1 MRTARCHFFTP
12 VWAGVLFFGI
22 QISRAAPQVLDISP
36 RAGAPGT
43 AIIVTGTGFGTNA
56 GAVSAKVGG
65 VSAGVV
71 SVAEEEVRLNAPA
84 ATGTVEVTVNGES
97 STSLLPFTATRTVS
111 GAFVPPAGMNA
122 AGYYTGSPM
131 APVAGL
137 AFSVPV
143 SQTTVELVWAWR
155 GEESSMFGAPVF
167 PGAATA
173 QIDAASTAL
182 AMLVISPAAPRGDP
196 VAVNEYIARVAGSA
210 ELAAVVSLIQQAGVS
225 GYNYLDDGRYAE
237 AYEDLLLKALTP
249 PPQGRVRRDVVRPG
263 PGKVKTLVPA
273 SGLAPLRL
281 KYTLSDAPDV
291 TLQVKVEPS
300 DTTPTRLH
308 QNVEIWRVDPSW
320 FSDGFAKIDRMG
332 FSDRPTLLNPTP
344 YGTGF
349 VSAKLG
355 SANLDVSEWIAKT
368 VPSLIFG
375 DFFKVEGDAK
385 FSLPRAVPGVYI
397 VNTYSG
403 NYWYGLP
410 NIDPG
415 ATQEPLI
422 ALMDVNHQWRDAA
435 ITNVMIEA
443 VDLVSAVLPD
453 FKVMNSKE
461 LAKVIKSVSTK
472 VTKTTTAYIAANG
485 RLDLKGAGQ
494 ITLAAVGGVFK
505 ASVGVLAERL
515 ADRAWDGPVKLYFGA
530 MFKTLKEQFSALSK
544 LSSVLQSIERGA
556 SLLTPTHY
564 AVERAVVTVG
574 DPFAPTI
581 TAFYPPSG
589 RAGDYIT
596 ITGEFL
602 PFSTT
607 GYEVNFIT
615 FAGTGAPPPI
625 NARLKATILS
635 ANSGV
640 WTVSVP
646 NAVQWE
652 ATFGPGNHEVFL
664 GIKNTVTGGES
675 VTSANPAPNYQ
686 WRYKAPPVL
695 TGVSPNPARS
705 SGILTV
711 EATGLD
717 PNEDR
722 GISVE
727 IDGSGYGSEYT
738 VTDAR
743 VLLRI
748 SNLTQG
754 AHTLRLYYQ
763 STSGQVAGSSN
774 TLNFTVSDPFP
785 PIVGNAPRRLDVS
798 LRSMNNVADGQLS
811 LYEAMATAAGTLG
824 RSLTV
829 RPQDQSDGAFESDRV
844 TFPPGV
850 TGSYGDGSGIRDSIT
865 IASSAT
871 GPQLQPVTAAL
882 PPPRDGDS
890 ISLSG
895 IIFDGAGAPP
905 GTIGWDLRGVAGH
918 RLDGATEF
926 RNFTGGGIVLGN
938 GSRLNTVAG
947 VTVTHCGGDGVVF
960 TGTATDN
967 FFRWLKVSGSPGV
980 GVRLSGA
987 GVMRNELASSEA
999 IPLSGVPDVM
1009 RITGSGSHG
1018 LLIEGGASSNV
1029 VDLWEARGNG
1039 GDGIRIT
1046 GAGTAGNYLGG
1057 AAIPGY
1063 RDTADNAG
1071 HGCAILD
1078 GAKATTVQN
1087 LCAGGN
1093 GGDGFLIE
1101 GPVTSHHHL
1110 RSIGTGFD
1118 YAAKLQPGFVRRN
1131 TGHSVR
1137 IVNSAWNAI
1146 GTLNRGFFLNSP
1158 PCALG
1163 GSTGGATVF
1172 ITGSGSHDNTVDSAG
1187 FGYMEPYWV
1196 TSNSSIVL
1204 PVAPAATHGL
1214 HLHGGAHDNVIGH
1227 MNKDA
1232 AAYFLATPSGSGL
1245 LIEGAGTDHNRVL
1258 GCVFGLNRTDIALNG
1273 QEMRRG
1279 VHLLNGPRSNRI
1291 GEAGNQLAQAGNIG
1305 WQTPYNSFG
1314 ALSEAAIRLEGLSAI
1329 IDGQGR
1335 PVDANVVINNRI
1347 GFNILVGGTG
1357 VPQHPEVG
1365 IHLKNS
1371 VSGQWIGS
1379 LNRTEGNQI
1388 SRYGFAGIWIENGT
1402 ILNESE
1408 RNRIAGNWTNA
1419 GIGTS
1424 AVGWNTD
1431 PFAGPV
1437 TAQALLIT
1445 GGSGQIIGE
1454 GFASYNQ
1461 FNGSR
1466 LCAYLEGGSGH
1477 WLRGTDMD
1485 RGVKGSV
1492 FVHNGTG
1499 HRIGGPGSWKNRI
1512 TRSGTAGDN
1521 DTAAITLAGGGGH
1534 RVENSTIG
1542 DFDTVDTIWGSRG
1555 HGVLIHESS
1564 NNRIGGTAKDEGNLI
1579 VRSAVHGIL
1588 LRGAASA
1595 ENQIG
1600 SNRIGTGTVASPNP
1614 GNLGD
1619 GIHLT
1624 GGAHDN
1630 IIGGELV
1637 PTGAPAG
1644 LAPLPSPN
1652 SIHGNTG
1659 SGVRVDGAATNGNR
1673 ILLNSITN
1681 NGGKGIAHN
1690 AGGNRL
1696 QPAPGVVHLEKGR
1709 VFGSVNLASTPAG
1722 SRIEAFMNVIAPQ
1735 PEGDIFLN
1743 SGTVRAD
1750 GTFDFDANFLP
1761 AGSIITATATHAVT
1775 GDTSEFTVGTVL
1787 PPETFGFS
1795 LAVPLGES
1803 TLTKNWPAGA
1813 PFSAVVLTARCDS
1826 AEVEL
1831 QTLKVNAL
1839 GTGGFAAALAGVS
1852 LFEDVDRNGVMSAPD
1867 RELAPLTAFTAGEAE
1882 LTLTEAFVSESEER
1896 RWVLRLHPNGV
1907 PAGTVRLEITN
1918 AAAVGEYYWQ
1928 PLGASGVIATFP
1940 LQSALFQPGG
1950 GGDPR
1955 AAWRTSYGLPA
1966 DGTGVG
1972 ADNFDADKDGL
1983 VNLLEYALGSSPIDG
1998 KDAARPDAARAT
2010 APDRIT
2016 FTYQKLRAD
2025 VTYAVEAATATTGP
2039 WSAIGV
2045 DQGGTGPAVTASVP
2059 VSGGRRFLR
2068 LRVQ

>member
-1 MRTARCHFFTP
+1 MDFT
-12 VWAGVLFFGI
+12 
-22 QISRAAPQVLDISP
+22 P
-36 RAGAPGT
+36 RAGTSGT
-43 AIIVTGTGFGTNA
+43 VITVQGAGFGTNA

-65 VSAGVV
+65 VTAGVV

-84 ATGTVEVTVNGES
+84 ATGAVEVTVNGES
-97 STSLLPFTATRTVS
+97 SVSLLPFTATRTVT
-111 GAFVPPAGMNA
+111 GNFVPPAGMNA

-143 SQTTVELVWAWR
+143 SQTTVDMVWTWHSPER
-155 GEESSMFGAPVF
+155 SMFGAPVF
-167 PGAATA
+167 PGAASV

-182 AMLVISPAAPRGDP
+182 AMLAISPAAPRGDA
-196 VAVNEYIARVAGSA
+196 VAVNEYLARVAGSA
-210 ELAAVVSLIQQAGVS
+210 ELAAVVSLIYQAGA
-225 GYNYLDDGRYAE
+225 GNYNYLDDGRYAE
-237 AYEDLLLKALTP
+237 AFEDLLLKALTP
-249 PPQGRVRRDVVRPG
+249 PPQGNGPRDLAHPG
-263 PGKVKTLVPA
+263 TGKVKALVPA
-273 SGLAPLRL
+273 SGIAPLRL
-281 KYTLSDAPDV
+281 KYTLSDAADGN
-291 TLQVKVEPS
+291 LEVKVSPS

-320 FSDGFAKIDRMG
+320 FSDGFAHIDRMG
-332 FSDRPTLLNPTP
+332 FSDRPPLLNPAP

-355 SANLDVSEWIAKT
+355 SANLDVPDLLGKW
-368 VPSLIFG
+368 VPSLIVG
-375 DFFKVEGDAK
+375 DFFKVEGDVK
-385 FSLPRAVPGVYI
+385 FPLPRSAPGVYI
-397 VNTYSG
+397 INSYSG

-410 NIDPG
+410 NIDP
-415 ATQEPLI
+415 AASQEALI
-422 ALMDVNHQWRDAA
+422 SLMDVNHQWRDAA

-453 FKVMNSKE
+453 FKVLNSKE
-461 LAKVIKSVSTK
+461 LAKVVKSVSTK
-472 VTKTTTAYIAANG
+472 VAKTTSAYIAANG

-505 ASVGVLAERL
+505 ASVGLLAERL
-515 ADRAWDGPVKLYFGA
+515 AERAWEGPVKLYFGA

-544 LSSVLQSIERGA
+544 LSSALQSIERGA
-556 SLLTPTHY
+556 SLLTPTHF

-574 DPFAPTI
+574 DPFAPSI
-581 TAFYPPSG
+581 TAFHPPSG

-596 ITGEFL
+596 ITGQFL
-602 PFSTT
+602 PFSTA

-625 NARLKATILS
+625 NARLRGTLLS
-635 ANSGV
+635 ANAGV
-640 WTVSVP
+640 WTVAVP
-646 NAVQWE
+646 NAAQWE
-652 ATFGPGNHEVFL
+652 ATFGPGNHDVFL
-664 GIKNTVTGGES
+664 GIKSTATGGES
-675 VTSANPAPNYQ
+675 VTSGNPAPNYQ

-695 TGVSPNPARS
+695 TGVSPDPARTG
-705 SGILTV
+705 GILTV
-711 EATGLD
+711 EGTNLD
-717 PNEDR
+717 TNGDR
-722 GISVE
+722 GIYVE

-743 VLLRI
+743 VLLRL

-754 AHTLRLYYQ
+754 AHTLRLFYR
-763 STSGQVAGSSN
+763 SSSGQIAGASN
-774 TLNFTVSDPFP
+774 VLNFTVSDPYP
-785 PIVGNAPRRLDVS
+785 PIAGNAPRRLEVS
-798 LRSMNNVADGQLS
+798 LRSMNNVPDGQLS
-811 LYEAMATAAGTLG
+811 LYEAMAAAAGTLG

-829 RPQDQSDGAFESDRV
+829 RPQGQSEGAFESDWV
-844 TFPPGV
+844 SFAGGV
-850 TGSYGDGSGIRDSIT
+850 TGSYGDGSGIRDSIS
-865 IASSAT
+865 ISNSAT
-871 GPQLQPVTAAL
+871 GPLLQTVTAAL

-890 ISLSG
+890 IFLNG
-895 IIFDGAGAPP
+895 IIFDGAGAPA

-918 RLDGATEF
+918 RLEGATEF
-926 RNFTGGGIVLGN
+926 RNFSGGGIVLGN
-938 GSRLNTVAG
+938 GSRLNTVLG

-960 TGTATDN
+960 SGSATDN
-967 FFRWLKVSGSPGV
+967 FFRWLKVHGSPGV

-987 GVMRNELASSEA
+987 GVVRNELASSEA
-999 IPLSGVPDVM
+999 IPLSGDPDVM

-1018 LLIEGGASSNV
+1018 LLIEDGASSNI

-1063 RDTADNAG
+1063 RDTAGNTG

-1087 LCAGGN
+1087 VCAGGN

-1101 GPVTSHHHL
+1101 GPGASHHHL

-1146 GTLNRGFFLNSP
+1146 GTQNRGFFLNSP

-1196 TSNSSIVL
+1196 TSNSAIVL

-1214 HLHGGAHDNVIGH
+1214 HLHDGAHHNVIGH
-1227 MNKDA
+1227 MTRDA
-1232 AAYFLATPSGSGL
+1232 GVYFLAAPSGSGL
-1245 LIEGAGTDHNRVL
+1245 LIEGAGTDQNRVL
-1258 GCVFGLNRTDIALNG
+1258 GCVFGLNRTDIELNG

-1279 VHLLNGPRSNRI
+1279 VHLLNGPRRNRI
-1291 GEAGNQLAQAGNIG
+1291 GEAGNLLAAAGNIG

-1335 PVDANVVINNRI
+1335 PVDANVVLNNRI
-1347 GFNILVGGTG
+1347 GFNVLVGGTG

-1388 SRYGFAGIWIENGT
+1388 SRYGYAGIWIENGT
-1402 ILNESE
+1402 ILQESE

-1424 AVGWNTD
+1424 AAGWNTD

-1437 TAQALLIT
+1437 TSQALLVT
-1445 GGSGQIIGE
+1445 GGAGQVIGE
-1454 GFASYNQ
+1454 DFASYNQ

-1466 LCAYLEGGSGH
+1466 LCVYVEGGTSH
-1477 WLRGTDMD
+1477 WLRGNWMD
-1485 RGVKGSV
+1485 SGVKGSV
-1492 FVHNGTG
+1492 FVRNGTG
-1499 HRIGGPGSWKNRI
+1499 HRIGGPGSWKNEV
-1512 TRSGTAGDN
+1512 TRSGTAGDD
-1521 DTAAITLAGGGGH
+1521 DTAGITLAGGGGH
-1534 RVENSTIG
+1534 RVENNTIG
-1542 DFDTVDTIWGSRG
+1542 DRGTVDLIWGSRR
-1555 HGVLIHESS
+1555 HGVLIHGSA
-1564 NNRIGGTAKDEGNLI
+1564 NNRIGGTAQNEGNLI
-1579 VRSAVHGIL
+1579 VRSAAHGIL
-1588 LRGAASA
+1588 VRGAASA
-1595 ENQIG
+1595 GNQIG
-1600 SNRIGTGTVASPNP
+1600 SNRIGLGTVASPNP

-1624 GGAHDN
+1624 GGAQNN

-1637 PTGAPAG
+1637 PTGAPG
-1644 LAPLPSPN
+1644 GIAPLPSPN
-1652 SIHGNTG
+1652 TIHGNTG
-1659 SGVRVDGAATNGNR
+1659 DGVRVDGAATLGNR
-1673 ILLNSITN
+1673 ILLNSIAN
-1681 NGGKGIAHN
+1681 NGGKGIAHA

-1696 QPAPGVVHLEKGR
+1696 QPPPDVVHLEKGR
-1709 VFGSVNLASTPAG
+1709 IFGSVNIATTPAG
-1722 SRIEAFMNVIAPQ
+1722 SRIEAFMNVIAPGL

-1743 SGTVRAD
+1743 SGTVLAD
-1750 GTFDFDANFLP
+1750 GTFDFDANFLTG
-1761 AGSIITATATHAVT
+1761 GSIITATATHAVT

-1795 LAVPLGES
+1795 LAVPQGES
-1803 TLTKNWPAGA
+1803 TQTKNWPAGA
-1813 PFSAVVLTARCDS
+1813 PFSAVVLTAKCDS

-1831 QTLKVNAL
+1831 QTLKVKAL

-1852 LFEDVDRNGVMSAPD
+1852 LFDDVDRNGVWSAPD
-1867 RELAPLTAFTAGEAE
+1867 RELAPMTAFTAGEAE
-1882 LTLTEAFVSESEER
+1882 LELTEAFVSESEER
-1896 RWVLRLHPNGV
+1896 RWVLRLHPNGA

-1918 AAAVGEYYWQ
+1918 ADAVGEFYWQ
-1928 PLGASGVIATFP
+1928 PLGASGVIAIFP

-1950 GGDPR
+1950 VPDPR
-1955 AAWRTSYGLPA
+1955 AAWRASYGLPA
-1966 DGTGVG
+1966 DGSGNG
-1972 ADNFDADKDGL
+1972 ADNFDADNDGL

-1998 KDAARPDAARAT
+1998 KDAAHPAAARA
-2010 APDRIT
+2010 ASPDRIT
-2016 FTYQKLRAD
+2016 FTYQKLRTD
-2025 VTYAVEAATATTGP
+2025 VTYTVEASTTTSGP
-2039 WSAIGV
+2039 WSSSGV
-2045 DQGGTGPAVTASVP
+2045 DQGGAGPGVTASIP
-2059 VSGGRRFLR
+2059 VSGGRKFVR